1 MEPRMNREVVVKKE
15 VSIGVGTLAFLILF
29 VLKLLGEI
37 DMSWFWVLTSWIW
50 VPILV
55 LLAALAFMFIF
66 GTIIVILGAIFSR

>member
-1 MEPRMNREVVVKKE
+1 MNREVVVKKE